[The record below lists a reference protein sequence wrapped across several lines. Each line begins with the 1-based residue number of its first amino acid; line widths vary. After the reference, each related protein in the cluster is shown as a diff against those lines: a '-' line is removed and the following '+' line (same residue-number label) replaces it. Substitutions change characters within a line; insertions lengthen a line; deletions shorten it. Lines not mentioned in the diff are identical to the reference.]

1 LNSKDLNLTDSD
13 FKSGDECLSEF
24 IDAETQSFKIF
35 GNELS
40 MLCEKNN
47 IIHEDRWW
55 EKPETNF
62 LNNLEQ
68 SKAHEFFEFNSS
80 FPLFLDNKDL
90 GLSYSM
96 LKASKI

>member
-1 LNSKDLNLTDSD
+1 MNLTDSD
-13 FKSGDECLSEF
+13 FKSGDKYLSEF

-40 MLCEKNN
+40 MLCEKKK

-55 EKPETNF
+55 EKTDTNF

-68 SKAHEFFEFNSS
+68 SATHEFFECNSS

-96 LKASKI
+96 LKACKI